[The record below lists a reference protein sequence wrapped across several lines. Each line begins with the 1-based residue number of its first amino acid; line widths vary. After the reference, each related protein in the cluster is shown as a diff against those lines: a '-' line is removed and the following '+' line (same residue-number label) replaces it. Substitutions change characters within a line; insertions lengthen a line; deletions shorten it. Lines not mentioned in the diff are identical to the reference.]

1 MLSNNYLPREEK
13 YPNIS
18 QEEFIPIEYI
28 HPSGVTIPGDI
39 YVINKIGEVKNIKT
53 GKILKITVNKNYCRV
68 FLKFS
73 DKRYNIFLHR
83 LVASTF
89 LKNPDLNIYSVV
101 NHIDHDPK
109 NNNLSNLEWVT
120 SAENNNKVSGK
131 STSIDI
137 NKLIQFIALNDSG
150 EEVFRFNRKNNGN
163 YVLESIRIAIKH
175 NRKYKG
181 YYWKVEN
188 KKDRI
193 IHGFSGNLNDYE
205 WYEHWKYPG
214 LYVCRKDF

>member
-137 NKLIQFIALNDSG
+137 NKLIQFIAF
-150 EEVFRFNRKNNGN
+150 E
-163 YVLESIRIAIKH
+163 
-175 NRKYKG
+175 
-181 YYWKVEN
+181 
-188 KKDRI
+188 
-193 IHGFSGNLNDYE
+193 
-205 WYEHWKYPG
+205 
-214 LYVCRKDF
+214 